1 MQPELEKKS
10 GSYRV
15 LARTYRP
22 NKFSE
27 MIGQEALVRTLSNAM
42 RTGRIAHAFLLTGI
56 RGVGKTTTARIIAR
70 ALNCIGEDGQGEP
83 TPEPCGV
90 CEHCRAIAD
99 GRHIDILEMD
109 AATHTGIDDI
119 REIVDSVRYAP
130 TSARYKVYIID
141 EVHMLSEKAFN
152 GLLKTL
158 EEPPPQTLFIF
169 ATTEVR
175 KVPITV
181 LSRCQRFDLRRIEA
195 EVLARYF
202 KKICERESV
211 DIEDSALAL
220 ISRAAE
226 GSARDG
232 LSLLDQAIALS
243 GGGQIGIDQVQ
254 DMLGLADRKRVLDL
268 FEQTMRGSI
277 SDALRSLGDLY
288 ERGAEPEAV
297 VQDLL
302 EISHWLTRL
311 KVAGG
316 KEGDPSANGWDAE
329 RGRAMSGELSMAVLS
344 SAWQMLLKG
353 LDDLRIAPSPL
364 LAAEMLLIRLA
375 HAADLPSAE
384 TMLAILQSEG
394 GGGPPPGGLGA
405 GGSLGGVASS
415 SSSGSKA
422 ASPTPSGGTDV
433 AASAQATPASSH
445 DQMADAQPAKPE
457 ANGLK
462 ATPPSMAN
470 GKGPDAA
477 TAPSKS
483 DTADQQ
489 ESAEAPKAVNGAN
502 QRPAT
507 SQANGRH
514 PAPPPPNQA
523 RSSNG
528 EAPSASSDP
537 GHGMPPSTFEEVV
550 ELFRAHN
557 KPLLHGWLHGR
568 AKLVHF
574 EPGKIQLEK
583 GDQLLTERR
592 QEMASLLR
600 SWTDEPWQIIESDQE
615 GALSLTDQEAEAKQ
629 QRLTELADDPR
640 VKPVLEIFPGAKVI
654 DVQTPAGPPTDN
666 LRDSQEQTMEP

>member
-1 MQPELEKKS
+1 MSDQETFLPPEEPEK
-10 GSYRV
+10 GSSAGYRV
-15 LARTYRP
+15 LARSYRP
-22 NKFSE
+22 QKFSE
-27 MIGQEALVRTLSNAM
+27 LIGQEALVRTLSNAM

-70 ALNCIGEDGQGEP
+70 ALNCIGSDGQGEP
-83 TPEPCGV
+83 TPEPCGA
-90 CEHCRAIAD
+90 CEHCVAIAD

-195 EVLARYF
+195 DVLARYF
-202 KKICERESV
+202 KAISEREKV
-211 DIEDSALAL
+211 EIEDSALAL

-243 GGGQIGIDQVQ
+243 GGDQITTEQVQ

-268 FEQTMRGSI
+268 YEQMLRGQVPE
-277 SDALRSLGDLY
+277 ALHSLGDLH

-316 KEGDPSANGWDAE
+316 KESDLGAQPWDAE
-329 RGRAMSGELSMAVLS
+329 RGRVMAGELSIAVLS
-344 SAWQMLLKG
+344 RAWQMLLKG

-364 LAAEMLLIRLA
+364 LAAEMLIIRLA

-384 TMLAILQSEG
+384 AMLAMLNGSGTTG
-394 GGGPPPGGLGA
+394 GGGVA
-405 GGSLGGVASS
+405 DGSMGDADGT
-415 SSSGSKA
+415 SKA
-422 ASPTPSGGTDV
+422 V
-433 AASAQATPASSH
+433 AAPVAREATPASETTTVSPPP
-445 DQMADAQPAKPE
+445 PAVEVP
-457 ANGLK
+457 K
-462 ATPPSMAN
+462 AI
-470 GKGPDAA
+470 AA
-477 TAPSKS
+477 TSEP
-483 DTADQQ
+483 QNILPPPQ
-489 ESAEAPKAVNGAN
+489 KAVNGAA
-502 QRPAT
+502 PDP
-507 SQANGRH
+507 SLSHVNGNH
-514 PAPPPPNQA
+514 QTALTPDLA
-523 RSSNG
+523 RSSSG
-528 EAPSASSDP
+528 DAPRTP
-537 GHGMPPSTFEEVV
+537 RTFGEVV
-550 ELFRAHN
+550 ELFRAN
-557 KPLLHGWLHGR
+557 KKPLLHGWLHGR
-568 AKLVHF
+568 AKLVAF
-574 EPGKIQLEK
+574 EPGKIELER
-583 GDQLLTERR
+583 GDQLLADRR
-592 QEMASLLR
+592 QEMAGLLR
-600 SWTDEPWQIIESDQE
+600 SWTSEPWQVIESDRE
-615 GALSLTDQEAEAKQ
+615 GALSLTDQEAEKKQ
-629 QRLTELADDPR
+629 LRMAELAGDPR
-640 VKPVLEIFPGAKVI
+640 IKPVLETFPGARIV
-654 DVQTPAGPPTDN
+654 DVQAPAVLPE
-666 LRDSQEQTMEP
+666 DSALDSKERNVELS